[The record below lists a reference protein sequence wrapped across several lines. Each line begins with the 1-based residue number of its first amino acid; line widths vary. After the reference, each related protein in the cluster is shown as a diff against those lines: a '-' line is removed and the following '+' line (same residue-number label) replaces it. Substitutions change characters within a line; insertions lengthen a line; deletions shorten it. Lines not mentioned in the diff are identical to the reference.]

1 MDQNY
6 FSIDES
12 LYVERA
18 IAGRVLFNSIKRCF
32 DILASVILLVIL
44 FPLSC
49 LVALLHLL
57 ESTGSLFFV
66 QKRVGYGGA
75 EFRLMKY
82 RTMVMDA
89 EKDGPRFAEPNDCRV
104 TRIGRFMRVFRIDEV
119 PQLFNVIKGEMSLVG
134 PRPER
139 PEFIEMLSEEIPQY
153 RMRLTVKP
161 GLTGWAQVN
170 FPYAGDIVDHH
181 REKLEFDLFYIKN
194 RGIFL
199 DAKAIFKTVGIVLNK
214 KGT

>member
-1 MDQNY
+1 MDRSY

-32 DILASVILLVIL
+32 DIAASLILLFIL
-44 FPLSC
+44 FPVSF

-57 ESTGSLFFV
+57 ESKGSLFFV

-75 EFRLMKY
+75 EFRLLKY

-119 PQLFNVIKGEMSLVG
+119 PQFFNVMKGEMSLVG

-139 PEFIEMLSEEIPQY
+139 PEFIEMLSEEIPQFK
-153 RMRLTVKP
+153 MRLIVKP

-181 REKLEFDLFYIKN
+181 REKLEYDLYYIKN

-199 DAKAIFKTVGIVLNK
+199 DVKTIFKTIVIVLNK